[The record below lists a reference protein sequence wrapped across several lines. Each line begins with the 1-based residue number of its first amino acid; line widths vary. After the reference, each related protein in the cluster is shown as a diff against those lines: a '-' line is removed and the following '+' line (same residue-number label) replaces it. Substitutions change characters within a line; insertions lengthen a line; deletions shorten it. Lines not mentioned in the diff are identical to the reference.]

1 MARAVL
7 PNWRPFRGAAA
18 LMAARWN
25 IVVLTPRGGVVL
37 GLGLAAINLVLGALP
52 VAFVVAASVVV
63 GRVPAAVHDGIG
75 SAQWR
80 SLVAAF
86 LLAAITFVGQ
96 QVLAP
101 LEVALGELLSR
112 RVDGQVLDDLMSAS
126 LASAGVAPLEDPA
139 TLDDLRT
146 AVRELE
152 ANLQSPGRACAGQL
166 SLVARYTQLAG
177 YAVIVGAAFSWL
189 AGAALVASVM
199 LFRYGQRGGLRK
211 YALVKASL
219 ANAERKADYLRE
231 LAIEPPAGKELRI
244 FGLTGWLSGRFRD
257 AFLRTLEPVWAARRR
272 ILLWPFVFFA
282 SWGVLVAATTFG
294 VIGAVGARGANLTSF
309 ALVVQAFLG
318 ALRLASHYP
327 ESDTQTAFGMIA
339 HDAVRR
345 FQRRTSGQDT
355 SSQQDGTGS
364 AGADVAGDP
373 EREIRFEHVTFRY
386 PGQDRPLL
394 DNLNLTLPVGKCT
407 AIVGL
412 NGAGKTTLVKLLARL
427 YEPSV
432 GVITCDGA
440 DISSY
445 RADQWRAK
453 IAVIFQDFVRYEI
466 PAADNIAFGA
476 VSARADRAGIEAAAR
491 AAGIDEVLGQL
502 ASGLDTPLAG
512 HLTGG
517 TDLSGGQWQRVALA
531 RALFGLRHG
540 ARLVVLDE
548 PTASLDV
555 RAEARFFDEFA
566 SLTRDT
572 TTVLISH
579 RFSTVRHADL
589 IVVLDGGRVV
599 EQGSHQEL
607 IAQRG
612 LYAWLFELQAD
623 RFAGAQPGG
632 DGPDETDEA
641 HDADEKDEEVLS

>member
-1 MARAVL
+1 MARAVIRSR
-7 PNWRPFRGAAA
+7 RPFGGAAT
-18 LMAARWN
+18 LVAARWN
-25 IVVLTPRGGVVL
+25 IAVLTPRGGA
-37 GLGLAAINLVLGALP
+37 GLTAAIAVINVVLGALP

-63 GRVPAAVHDGIG
+63 GRVPAAVHDGTG

-80 SLVAAF
+80 SLVGAF
-86 LLAAITFVGQ
+86 LLAAITFVAQ

-112 RVDGQVLDDLMSAS
+112 RVDGQVFDDLMSAS
-126 LASAGVAPLEDPA
+126 LASSTVAPLEDPA

-152 ANLQSPGRACAGQL
+152 GNFQSPGRACAGQL
-166 SLVARYTQLAG
+166 SLIARYTQLAG

-199 LFRYGQRGGLRK
+199 AFRYGQRGGLRK
-211 YALVKASL
+211 YAQVKANL
-219 ANAERKADYLRE
+219 ASAERKADYLRE

-244 FGLTGWLSGRFRD
+244 FGLTDWLSGRFRD
-257 AFLRTLEPVWAARRR
+257 AFLRTLTPVWAARRR
-272 ILLWPFVFFA
+272 ILLWPFIFFA

-294 VIGAVGARGANLTSF
+294 VIGAAGASRPNLTTF

-327 ESDTQTAFGMIA
+327 EADTQTAFGMIA
-339 HDAVRR
+339 RDAVGR
-345 FQRRTSGQDT
+345 FQQRMSCQDADGQDV
-355 SSQQDGTGS
+355 DGEQ
-364 AGADVAGDP
+364 AVPDP
-373 EREIRFEHVTFRY
+373 QREIRFEHVTFSY
-386 PGQDRPLL
+386 PGQSRPPL
-394 DNLNLTLPVGKCT
+394 DDLNLTLPVGKCT

-412 NGAGKTTLVKLLARL
+412 NGAGKTTIVKLLARL
-427 YEPSV
+427 HEPSA
-432 GVITCDGA
+432 GVITADGT

-445 RADQWRAK
+445 PADQWRAK

-476 VSARADRAGIEAAAR
+476 VAASADRPGIEAAAR
-491 AAGIDEVLGQL
+491 AAGIDAVLGRL

-512 HLTGG
+512 HLAGG

-566 SLTRDT
+566 ALTQDT

-607 IAQRG
+607 MAQRG

-623 RFAGAQPGG
+623 RFAGARPGKNG
-632 DGPDETDEA
+632 TTEA
-641 HDADEKDEEVLS
+641 GEADEEVLA

>member
-7 PNWRPFRGAAA
+7 RIWRPFRGAAV

-25 IVVLTPRGGVVL
+25 IAVLTPRGGAVL
-37 GLGLAAINLVLGALP
+37 AAAIAAINIVLGALP

-63 GRVPAAVHDGIG
+63 GRVPAAVRDGIG

-86 LLAAITFVGQ
+86 VLAAIAFVAQ

-126 LASAGVAPLEDPA
+126 LASRTVAPLEDPA

-166 SLVARYTQLAG
+166 SLIARYTQLAG
-177 YAVIVGAAFSWL
+177 YAVIVAVAFSWL

-211 YALVKASL
+211 YAQVKADL
-219 ANAERKADYLRE
+219 ASAERKADYLRE

-244 FGLTGWLSGRFRD
+244 FGLTDWLSGRFRG
-257 AFLRTLEPVWAARRR
+257 AFLRTLEPVWVARRR
-272 ILLWPFVFFA
+272 ILLWPFIFFA

-294 VIGAVGARGANLTSF
+294 VIGAAGAGRLSLTSF

-327 ESDTQTAFGMIA
+327 EADTQTAFGMIA

-345 FQRRTSGQDT
+345 FQHRT
-355 SSQQDGTGS
+355 SSQDSGGKQAGTWS
-364 AGADVAGDP
+364 AQADAGPDP
-373 EREIRFEHVTFRY
+373 KREIRFSRIAFRY
-386 PGQDRPLL
+386 PGQDRPVL
-394 DNLNLTLPVGKCT
+394 DDLNLTLPIGKCT

-427 YEPSV
+427 HEPTA
-432 GVITCDGA
+432 GAITADGT

-476 VSARADRAGIEAAAR
+476 VAASADQAGIEAAAR
-491 AAGIDEVLGQL
+491 AAGIDKVLGQL
-502 ASGLDTPLAG
+502 PRGLDTPLAG

-566 SLTRDT
+566 ALTQDT

-607 IAQRG
+607 MAQRG

-623 RFAGAQPGG
+623 RFAGAAPGSACLPN
-632 DGPDETDEA
+632 D
-641 HDADEKDEEVLS
+641 DADEGVLA